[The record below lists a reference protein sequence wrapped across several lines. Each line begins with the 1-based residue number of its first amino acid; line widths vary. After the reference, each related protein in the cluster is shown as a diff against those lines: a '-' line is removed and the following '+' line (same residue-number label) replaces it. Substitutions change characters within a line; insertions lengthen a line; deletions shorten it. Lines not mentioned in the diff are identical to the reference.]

1 MFRKVFVLFCM
12 IFFLMESVHCKA
24 RGANDG
30 LGKGGGAAA
39 HIKLTPADKA
49 AAVELK
55 DPKAPE
61 YVVVIV
67 FGSPCIIVALVFIT
81 ISIKSKLKERDEEFC
96 YNRLLDPDE
105 SC

>member
-1 MFRKVFVLFCM
+1 MIKKIFVIIFC
-12 IFFLMESVHCKA
+12 ILSFLETVDCKA

-49 AAVELK
+49 AAIELK

-61 YVVVIV
+61 YVILII
-67 FGSPCIIVALVFIT
+67 FGSPCIIVGLIFVT
-81 ISIKSKLKERDEEFC
+81 ISI
-96 YNRLLDPDE
+96 
-105 SC
+105 